1 MKTYPERGRDLVNIG
16 RDSRRARDRAQRR
29 RRQASLER
37 LEDRVV
43 LSYSTTS
50 YVVDP
55 TTNIGAVTIS
65 DSPGSDTDLVVFAQ
79 NGLLAHTGDGN
90 TGSGAGQFA
99 SEFDWNSAVAGV
111 QPLAANTGSS
121 LVVDMGDGTDSLT
134 VGTNDDPSSTVL
146 AMINEQ
152 GAGADSLII
161 NDSTGTAASGTY
173 SYNGLMYSGPG
184 GNVITSSVINS
195 NGVTIRGGTGNN
207 TFNLPVSPAGGP
219 VNIVGGSGTN
229 VVNLGNAS
237 NLANILAPVTVTDP
251 TGSATLNLDDSADT
265 TNSTATIT
273 STSSILVPQV
283 GTLTGLS
290 PAAINFGVGVTQVNL
305 LGGPGAA
312 NAGVTYNIIGTPH
325 NNTTTTI
332 TGGPNANTYVLGSA
346 TSSRGLDA
354 VGGPVVIVGGSSNAD
369 SVFLEDQSNDHNDD
383 YTLDATTVIRPF
395 FAGLTYSN
403 VKNLTLDGENL
414 LPTSG
419 NNTFNVNSTASG
431 TVTRVNANNGDDIV
445 NVSGANVAILP
456 GGGPALILD
465 GGIGANTLNYD
476 AAGKLVIVSPGALP
490 TELLIKRS
498 GSGDT
503 DAIRFQNV
511 VINNEPIAPVPGPP
525 ITINATKG
533 GSLVNVAVATFT
545 SPVASAVASDFT
557 STINWGDGTS
567 SAGVVVE
574 DASNPSLFYVY
585 GTHTYFQQPA
595 SQPSVT
601 IAEAVGSISQTI
613 NGVIVTQTFSPVTTN
628 FTANVTNAALAVN
641 VNLVTGVEGT
651 STPVV
656 TLANFTDPGLAP
668 NTPNPTSR
676 YTVTVD
682 WGDGSGPVTLP
693 VSAIVQNGD
702 TNSFAIKGSHLYA
715 EAGVYTVTVS
725 VTNSDPV
732 TVVATNAAVIA
743 DAPLSVPGP
752 FLIVLAHE
760 GKAFSGEVVPFIDAN
775 PNAPTSDFFATI
787 DWGDGSPSSVGT
799 MTQPNG
805 PGTNFL
811 VSGTHTYA
819 NTAGQGTAGTFPV
832 TVHIVDKD
840 GASLTV
846 NTLASVTATPISVNG
861 GLTYQSDSGASHF
874 DGITNVTTPT
884 YAGTT
889 KPNSQV
895 FLLVQPLGSPNWQ
908 FVGSGVADATGA
920 WSVTS
925 QFLPDGR
932 YNVIA
937 AAFDTA
943 DHLSTLSFLS
953 PNATQGPLTIDTVGP
968 RINNV
973 AFNRLNGEVD
983 TTLQDNLSGLD
994 MSTVT
999 DPTNY
1004 TLTRLKG
1011 SPPGTFV
1018 ITGFQVTPQGPSP
1031 TSPIVAALTINRNSY
1046 IKGGFFLLTVHSGGI
1061 TDVAGNPLDGEFY
1074 GSFPSGNNRPG
1085 GDFVATITEVHNFV
1099 SGWQT
1104 VVGTTTPNTP
1114 PPTPPP
1120 PPPMMATA
1128 KPVTAQSVTT
1138 TPANSV
1144 AIHDQALA
1152 QVNVPKRTL
1161 PFII

>member
-1 MKTYPERGRDLVNIG
+1 MKTYPERRRHSANLGRDL
-16 RDSRRARDRAQRR
+16 RLSRDRAQRR
-29 RRQASLER
+29 QRQVSLER
-37 LEDRVV
+37 LEDRIV
-43 LSYSTTS
+43 LSYSTGS

-55 TTNIGAVTIS
+55 TTNIGSVTIN
-65 DSPGSDTDLVVFAQ
+65 DSPGSNTDLVVFAQ

-90 TGSGAGQFA
+90 TGVGPGLFA
-99 SEFDWNSAVAGV
+99 SEFDWNSNVAGV
-111 QPLAANTGSS
+111 QPLAANSGSS
-121 LVVDMGDGTDSLT
+121 LVVDMADGTDSLT
-134 VGTNDDPSSTVL
+134 VGTVANPSSTVL
-146 AMINEQ
+146 ATLNEQ
-152 GAGADSLII
+152 GTGADSLSI
-161 NDSTGTAASGTY
+161 NDFNGTAAGAVY

-184 GNVITSSVINS
+184 GNVITTAVVNS
-195 NGVTIRGGTGNN
+195 GGVNIFGGTGDDTYNV
-207 TFNLPVSPAGGP
+207 PASPAGVP
-219 VNIVGGSGTN
+219 VYIDGGFGTN
-229 VVNLGNAS
+229 IVNLGNAG
-237 NLANILAPVTVTDP
+237 NLTNLLGPVSVADSVGTT
-251 TGSATLNLDDSADT
+251 TLNLDDSADA
-265 TNSTATIT
+265 TNGTATIT
-273 STSSILVPQV
+273 SSSV
-283 GTLTGLS
+283 TGLS
-290 PAAINFGVGVTQVNL
+290 PTPITLFGGVTKLNI
-305 LGGPGAA
+305 LGGPGP
-312 NAGVTYNIIGTPH
+312 AGGGVVYHLNSNLFI
-325 NNTTTTI
+325 TTI
-332 TGGPNANTYVLGSA
+332 SGGPNPNVYFLGDPAS
-346 TSSRGLDA
+346 TDA
-354 VGGPVVIVGGSSNAD
+354 LGHLAHPIVIAGGSSNDD
-369 SVFLEDQSNDHNDD
+369 SVFLEDQVSNRNDT
-383 YTLDATTVIRPF
+383 YTVTSTTVGRF
-395 FAGLTYSN
+395 TTFGGLTYSN
-403 VKNLTLDGENL
+403 LKNLTLDGENL
-414 LPTSG
+414 LPTNG
-419 NNTFNVNSTASG
+419 NNTFSINSTNSG
-431 TVTRVNANNGDDIV
+431 TVTQVNANNGDDIV
-445 NVSGANVAILP
+445 NVAGANVAPLP

-476 AAGKLVIVSPGALP
+476 AAGKLVTVSPGAMP
-490 TELLIKRS
+490 TQLLIKRS

-503 DAIRFQNV
+503 SAVHFQNV
-511 VINNEPIAPVPGPP
+511 VINNEPIAPVPGPT

-557 STINWGDGTS
+557 STINWGDSTS

-595 SQPSVT
+595 SQPTVT
-601 IAEAVGSISQTI
+601 IAETAGSVSQII
-613 NGVIVTQTFSPVTTN
+613 NGVTVTQTFSPVSTN

-641 VNLVTGVEGT
+641 VNLITAVEGT

-682 WGDGSGPVTLP
+682 WGDGGGPVTLP
-693 VSAIVQNGD
+693 ASAIVQNGD
-702 TNSFAIKGSHLYA
+702 TNSFAIKASHLYA

-732 TVVATNAAVIA
+732 TVVATNAAVVA
-743 DAPLSVPGP
+743 DAPLKPADVQPNVSVNEDQSFNGP
-752 FLIVLAHE
+752 IAGFT
-760 GKAFSGEVVPFIDAN
+760 DAN
-775 PNAPTSDFFATI
+775 PMAPTSDFYATI
-787 DWGDGSPSSVGT
+787 DWGDNSPSSVG
-799 MTQPNG
+799 MVSQPGG
-805 PGTNFL
+805 PGTVFI
-811 VSGTHTYA
+811 VSGSHTYA
-819 NTAGQGTAGTFPV
+819 NTAGQGNEGTFPI

-840 GASLTV
+840 GASTTV
-846 NTLASVTATPISVNG
+846 TNPGIVNSHAIFIGGSLA
-861 GLTYQSDSGASHF
+861 YQSDSGASHF
-874 DGITNVTTPT
+874 DGITNVSTPSFS
-884 YAGTT
+884 GMT

-920 WSVTS
+920 WHVTS
-925 QFLPDGR
+925 QFLRDGR

-953 PNATQGPLTIDTVGP
+953 PSATQGPLTIDTVGP
-968 RINNV
+968 RIKNV
-973 AFNRLNGEVD
+973 TFNRLNGELDV
-983 TTLQDNLSGLD
+983 TLQDNLSGLD

-1018 ITGFQVTPQGPSP
+1018 ITGFQVTPQGPLP

-1074 GSFPSGNNRPG
+1074 GSFPSGNNKPG

-1114 PPTPPP
+1114 PPPPP
-1120 PPPMMATA
+1120 PPPPAMTAAAKPAAAPIVATA
-1128 KPVTAQSVTT
+1128 PVT
-1138 TPANSV
+1138 SV
-1144 AIHDQALA
+1144 AIHDSALA

-1161 PFII
+1161 PFLG